1 MKHRFPSTALSHF
14 TNLTGLLAALF
25 CLALPAT
32 AADAVSVNS
41 PDGHIQFRV
50 VLDKQ
55 GSLTYA
61 VTLRAKPA
69 IETSPLGIVVDGV
82 NLTQGVQVGRT
93 DRYKVNE
100 TYSWHGVHSTIAVRA
115 SGVRIALAHEKSGA
129 RYTLETRAYNDG
141 IAFRFIVPGAIG
153 KSRVPDE
160 ATTFRLPAGSTVWY
174 HDFEGHY
181 EGAHVRKRLQE
192 VHVLEWAAPPLT
204 VKLPN
209 GAGYASITEGALRHY
224 PGMGLQADGKGS
236 FEARLGHSHP
246 PSYPFRL
253 RFKDEIERLAK
264 PASVE
269 GVITTPW
276 RIVMAG
282 LDLNTLVNCD
292 IVHDVAPPADPK
304 LFPQGMKTEWIK
316 PGRAVWRY
324 LDGGET
330 TLEGIKEFSR
340 LAGALGFEYQ
350 VVEGFWAKWSQS
362 DLKDLIDYSRSQ
374 GVGIWLWKHSR
385 DLRDPES
392 RRKFFRL
399 CRDAGAAGVKLDFYD
414 HEAKEVVELYEA
426 SLKEAAEYKL
436 LVNFHGANKPTGESR
451 TFPNEMTREG
461 ILGMESRKTLRAHH
475 DATLPFTRMLAG
487 HADYTPVLF
496 GERRNDTTWAHQV
509 ASAAVFTSPLLTY
522 GAHPGTLLQHPAV
535 DVIKSIP
542 SVWDETIALP
552 ISEIGEIA
560 AFARRRGDR
569 WFLAILNGPAAKTVD
584 VPLSFLGPGKY
595 NAVLVRDAATAAD
608 AVDIGDGAYGR
619 GQSLRIALQAGGG
632 FIGRFS
638 K

>member
-1 MKHRFPSTALSHF
+1 MNYGLPSIASSHF
-14 TNLTGLLAALF
+14 TNLSGLLAAFF
-25 CLALPAT
+25 CLALPAP

-41 PDGHIQFRV
+41 PDGHVQFR
-50 VLDKQ
+50 LEKQ
-55 GSLTYA
+55 GQLTYA
-61 VTLRAKPA
+61 VTLRGRAA

-82 NLTQGVQVGRT
+82 NLAEGAQVGRT
-93 DRYKVNE
+93 DRYKVNDS
-100 TYSWHGVHSTIAVRA
+100 YSWHGVHSTVAVRA
-115 SGVRIALAHEKSGA
+115 NGARIAVTHEKSGTQ
-129 RYTLETRAYNDG
+129 YTLEARAYNDG
-141 IAFRFIVPGAIG
+141 ITFRFIVPGAGG

-181 EGAHVRKRLQE
+181 EGAHARKNLQE
-192 VHVLEWAAPPLT
+192 VTPLEWAAPPLT

-209 GAGYASITEGALRHY
+209 GAGYASITEGALLHY
-224 PGMGLQADGKGS
+224 PGMGLQADGKGG
-236 FEARLGHSHP
+236 FEARLGHAHP

-253 RFKDEIERLAK
+253 RFKDEIERMAK
-264 PASVE
+264 PAPVD
-269 GVITTPW
+269 GIITTPW

-282 LDLNTLVNCD
+282 PDLNTLVNCD
-292 IVHDVAPPADPK
+292 IVADVAPPPDPK
-304 LFPQGMKTEWIK
+304 LFPQGIRTEWIK

-324 LDGGET
+324 LDGGEN

-340 LAGALGFEYQ
+340 LAGELGFEYQ

-362 DLKDLIDYSRSQ
+362 ELKDLIDYSRNQ

-392 RRKFFRL
+392 RRKFFQL

-451 TFPNEMTREG
+451 TFPNEMTREA
-461 ILGMESRKTLRAHH
+461 IRGMESRKTLRAQH

-496 GERRNDTTWAHQV
+496 DERRNDTTWAHQV

-522 GAHPGTLLQHPAV
+522 GAHPRTLLQHPAV

-560 AFARRRGDR
+560 AFARRSGDR
-569 WFLAILNGPAAKTVD
+569 WFLAILNGPTAKTVD
-584 VPLSFLGPGKY
+584 VPLLFLGPGKY
-595 NAVLVRDAATAAD
+595 NAVLVRDAVAAAD
-608 AVDIGDGAYGR
+608 AIDIRDGAYGR
-619 GQSLRIALQAGGG
+619 GQSLGIDLQAGGG

-638 K
+638 R

>member
-1 MKHRFPSTALSHF
+1 MTRLLVALVSF
-14 TNLTGLLAALF
+14 S
-25 CLALPAT
+25 LPAL

-41 PDGHIQFRV
+41 PDGHVQFRL
-50 VLDKQ
+50 VLEKQ
-55 GSLTYA
+55 GSLAYA
-61 VTLRAKPA
+61 LTLRGKTA

-82 NLTQGVQVGRT
+82 NLAQGAQVGKT

-100 TYSWHGVHSTIAVRA
+100 TYAWHGVHSTVAVRA
-115 SGVRIALAHEKSGA
+115 NGVRIAVTHEKSGTH
-129 RYTLETRAYNDG
+129 YTLEARAYNDG
-141 IAFRFIVPGAIG
+141 IAFRFIVPGTEG

-181 EGAHVRKRLQE
+181 EGAHVRKSLQE
-192 VHVLEWAAPPLT
+192 VPALDWAAPPLT

-209 GAGYASITEGALRHY
+209 GAGYASITEGALLHY
-224 PGMGLQADGKGS
+224 PGMGLQADGKGG

-253 RFKDEIERLAK
+253 RFKDEIERMAR
-264 PASVE
+264 PASVA

-276 RIVMAG
+276 RIVMAA

-292 IVHDVAPPADPK
+292 IVHDVAPPPDPK
-304 LFPQGMKTEWIK
+304 LFPQGIKTDWIK

-324 LDGGET
+324 LDGGEN
-330 TLEGIKEFSR
+330 TLEGVKEFSR
-340 LAGALGFEYQ
+340 LAGELGFEYQ

-362 DLKDLIDYSRSQ
+362 ELKDLIDYSRSQ

-385 DLRDPES
+385 DLRDPVN
-392 RRKFFRL
+392 RRKFFQL

-451 TFPNEMTREG
+451 TFPNELTREA
-461 ILGMESRKTLRAHH
+461 IRGMESRKTLRAQH

-509 ASAAVFTSPLLTY
+509 ASAAVFSSPLLTY
-522 GAHPGTLLQHPAV
+522 GAHPRTLLQHPAV

-552 ISEIGEIA
+552 MSEIGEIA
-560 AFARRRGDR
+560 ALARRRGDR
-569 WFLAILNGPAAKTVD
+569 WFLAILNGPAARTVN
-584 VPLSFLGPGKY
+584 VPLSFLGSGKY
-595 NAVLVRDAATAAD
+595 NAVLVRDSASAAD
-608 AVDIGDGAYGR
+608 AVDIQNSAYSR
-619 GQSLRIALQAGGG
+619 GESLRIDLQAGGG

-638 K
+638 R